1 MTGRES
7 ETEWTVSLEAVGDRL
22 RIQATSLESG
32 WRLLPQIR
40 TEFAEDIPTKPILN
54 HRCFRSFCVAYN
66 TISQT
71 NCNYCFDCM
80 RARDGPGALNHVT
93 YRI

>member
-1 MTGRES
+1 MAMRGCVALWQRSSEVLMTGRES

-40 TEFAEDIPTKPILN
+40 TEFAEDIPTKPN
-54 HRCFRSFCVAYN
+54 S
-66 TISQT
+66 
-71 NCNYCFDCM
+71 
-80 RARDGPGALNHVT
+80 
-93 YRI
+93 